1 MEFRRVLFRFAGQLE
16 DDDDADGDREAFY
29 RRFWDQFLE
38 RAKAHGDLFA
48 GRTTSASPWLGT
60 GLGRSRFR
68 LNVSLTRALGR
79 VTCMINQ
86 PEQGSEWFDVLHA
99 QRETIEHDFGGSLV
113 WDPLLEQ
120 PRSLIRA
127 CGPGREGEVLG
138 VYIHKQYTT

>member
-1 MEFRRVLFRFAGQLE
+1 MLGGQGDGAEPGRMGAGHSGRPTE

-60 GLGRSRFR
+60 GLGRVGFR
-68 LNVSLTRALGR
+68 LNVSLTRVLGR

-86 PEQGSEWFDVLHA
+86 PEQGTEWFDVLHA
-99 QRETIEHDFGGSLV
+99 QREAIEHDFGGPLM
-113 WDPLLEQ
+113 WDPLPEQ
-120 PRSLIRA
+120 KRSLIRTVV
-127 CGPGREGEVLG
+127 PGGWHLAEA
-138 VYIHKQYTT
+138 